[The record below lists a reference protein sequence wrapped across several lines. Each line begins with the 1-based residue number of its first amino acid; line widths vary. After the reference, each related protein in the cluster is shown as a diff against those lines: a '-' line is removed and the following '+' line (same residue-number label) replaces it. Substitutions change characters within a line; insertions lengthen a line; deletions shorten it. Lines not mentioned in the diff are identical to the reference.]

1 MAEVQRELLGIVKVR
16 KISYLGHIL
25 GNLYEANEA
34 MVRIDG
40 HTSQTF
46 NMNNFVIPT

>member
-25 GNLYEANEA
+25 RGARY
-34 MVRIDG
+34 
-40 HTSQTF
+40 S
-46 NMNNFVIPT
+46 IPKLILQGQDRR